1 MVRTLKICFV
11 DSDPIRTQ
19 AFLWAHLRGG
29 LWDLFATEYYPT
41 GLIGIR
47 IFGSHKVPGLF
58 VLFET
63 WTSTESLEAAR
74 RTPAFPVLEHFQ
86 RNLTMSTLDCG
97 AFEIPTSTTD
107 DEADGTEF
115 AQTDTA
121 APITERLTPLP
132 ESDGE
137 AHGDSALH
145 TRTPAQLEPMEA
157 FYEISDLSLHLALS
171 VQRSDA

>member
-41 GLIGIR
+41 GLMGIR
-47 IFGSHKVPGLF
+47 IFGSHKVPGMF

-74 RTPAFPVLEHFQ
+74 RTPEFPVLENFQ

-97 AFEIPTSTTD
+97 AFEIPMSTTD
-107 DEADGTEF
+107 DEVNKAQL

-121 APITERLTPLP
+121 APMTGRSTPPP
-132 ESDGE
+132 ESDAV
-137 AHGDSALH
+137 AHGDPALH

-157 FYEISDLSLHLALS
+157 FYEINDLSLHLALS
-171 VQRSDA
+171 HRRRDP

>member
-11 DSDPIRTQ
+11 DSDPIRTH
-19 AFLWAHLRGG
+19 AFLRAHLRGG

-47 IFGSHKVPGLF
+47 IFGSHKVPGMF

-63 WTSTESLEAAR
+63 WTSGESLEAAR

-86 RNLTMSTLDCG
+86 HNLTMSTLDCG

-107 DEADGTEF
+107 DEAERTELVH
-115 AQTDTA
+115 TDNA
-121 APITERLTPLP
+121 ASITERSTPPP
-132 ESDGE
+132 ESGAE

-145 TRTPAQLEPMEA
+145 TRTLAQLEPMEA
-157 FYEISDLSLHLALS
+157 FYEISDLWLHLALS
-171 VQRSDA
+171 AQRRDP